1 MEKGSDIGFKSRCV
15 AGRKVVAKWCIILG
29 TWNGQLLAGNIGRA
43 GFGISDDRTAMYIYI
58 YTYRFGQESA
68 SLGNIEKV
76 LTVLH

>member
-58 YTYRFGQESA
+58 YIDSGRNRQVSGISRKF
-68 SLGNIEKV
+68 
-76 LTVLH
+76 